1 MDNHLSSSLRQS
13 TRRSHTDLKTM
24 DSETCRAAF
33 FSHSFKS
40 TYKVVDDCREEEPE
54 RKQRPAYLHL
64 SKKHLKGSDV
74 LSETV
79 AHTKSAYPIKHCG
92 NLKGGEGLLL
102 RFVLVTF
109 VKKRPNNN
117 RTKKSNWRAKNS
129 FSLKYRFALHCLED
143 RIVLNNGEVGV
154 KKK

>member
-1 MDNHLSSSLRQS
+1 MYILISPIRRQKSTILSKKQIAPSPWKNPEVDNHLSSSLRQS

-109 VKKRPNNN
+109 VKK
-117 RTKKSNWRAKNS
+117 TAK
-129 FSLKYRFALHCLED
+129 
-143 RIVLNNGEVGV
+143 
-154 KKK
+154 